1 MLPIQ
6 VGATVLM
13 IPNEFTGTFSIPPAF
28 LARFPDATHWQ
39 VRLESDGIKVSP
51 RDAPPPDEYE
61 PPTQEEIQAAIAET
75 RAALR
80 DMPHTR
86 QL

>member
-13 IPNEFTGTFSIPPAF
+13 IPNEFTGTICIPPAF
-28 LARFPDATHWQ
+28 LAREPGATHWQ
-39 VRLESDGIKVSP
+39 IRLEAAGIKVFP
-51 RDAPPPDEYE
+51 RDAPATEHYE
-61 PPTQEEIQAAIAET
+61 PPTHEEIQAAIAET

-80 DMPHTR
+80 DMPDTR
-86 QL
+86 QP